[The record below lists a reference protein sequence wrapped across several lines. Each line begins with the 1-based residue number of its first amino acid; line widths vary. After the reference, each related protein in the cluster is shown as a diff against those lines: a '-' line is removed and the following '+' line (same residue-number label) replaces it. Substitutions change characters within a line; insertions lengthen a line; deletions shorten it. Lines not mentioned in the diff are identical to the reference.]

1 MARIFDVKE
10 IFRFA
15 VQIEKNGESFYRTAA
30 RKITDKAVRDIFLSL
45 ADDEVKHK
53 EFFQGIIAD
62 LGDYEPHENYPSEYY
77 NYLKAYVANVIFKPA
92 EQALIVKKLVGV
104 AAALDFA
111 IQRELESILYYVES
125 KNFIPFDQ
133 HQGLDRVI
141 AEERRHYWRLSELK
155 KNKKS
160 R

>member
-15 VQIEKNGESFYRTAA
+15 VQIEKNGESFYRSAA
-30 RKITDKAVRDIFLSL
+30 RKIKDKKIRDIFLGL
-45 ADDEVKHK
+45 ADDEVKHR
-53 EFFQGIIAD
+53 EFFQGTIAG
-62 LGDYEPHENYPSEYY
+62 LGDYEPHETYPGEYY
-77 NYLKAYVANVIFKPA
+77 NYLKAYVANVVFKPA
-92 EQALIVKKLVGV
+92 ELALAVKKLKGV
-104 AAALDFA
+104 AEALDFA

-125 KNFIPFDQ
+125 KNFVPPDQ
-133 HQGLDRVI
+133 HQGVDRVI

-155 KNKKS
+155 KGKKS